1 MRKMSRQ
8 RARVV
13 AMAGGVSVMSGLG
26 PLLRQHHPR
35 LQWLWLVFLVLMMI
49 WVIVQMVRLQ
59 RDEGCK

>member
-35 LQWLWLVFLVLMMI
+35 AEWVWLVFLVMMMI